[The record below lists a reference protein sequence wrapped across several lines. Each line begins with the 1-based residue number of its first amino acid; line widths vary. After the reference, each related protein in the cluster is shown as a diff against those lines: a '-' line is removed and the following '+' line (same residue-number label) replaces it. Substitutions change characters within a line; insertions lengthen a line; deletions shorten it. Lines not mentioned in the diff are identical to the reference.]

1 MSMTD
6 PIADMLTRIRNGST
20 ARHSTV
26 EIPASRMK
34 AEIAR
39 LMTEQ
44 GYIVGYDKKLGEH
57 GEVII
62 VELKYGKNRER
73 VISGIN
79 RVSKPGR
86 RVYAKKET
94 LPKVLGGLGTA
105 IISTSRGLLTSA
117 EARRLGLGGEV
128 ICFIW

>member
-20 ARHSTV
+20 ARHTTV
-26 EIPASRMK
+26 EMPSSKMK
-34 AEIAR
+34 IEIAR
-39 LMTEQ
+39 LMKDL
-44 GYIVGYDKKLGEH
+44 GYIVGYASKQGEQC
-57 GEVII
+57 EVIVI
-62 VELKYGKNRER
+62 ELKYGKNRER
-73 VISGIN
+73 VISGIK

-86 RVYAKKET
+86 RVYANKES

-105 IISTSRGLLTSA
+105 IISTSRGLVTSA
-117 EARRLGLGGEV
+117 DARKLGLGGEV

>member
-20 ARHSTV
+20 ARHTLV
-26 EIPASRMK
+26 EMPSSKMK
-34 AEIAR
+34 IEIAR
-39 LMTEQ
+39 LMKDL
-44 GYIVGYDKKLGEH
+44 GYIVGYENKQGEQC
-57 GEVII
+57 ELIVI
-62 VELKYGKNRER
+62 ELKYGKNRER
-73 VISGIN
+73 VISGIK

-105 IISTSRGLLTSA
+105 IISTSRGLVTSA
-117 EARRLGLGGEV
+117 EARKLGLGGEV